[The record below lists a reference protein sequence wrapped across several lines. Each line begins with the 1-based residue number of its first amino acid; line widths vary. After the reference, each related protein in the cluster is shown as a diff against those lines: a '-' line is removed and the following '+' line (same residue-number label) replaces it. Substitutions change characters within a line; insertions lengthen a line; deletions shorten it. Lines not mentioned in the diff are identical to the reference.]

1 MRQMTVSHDEREMMR
16 GRLIPA
22 LAAAQEEHGYLPEDV
37 IAEIAGVVGLSASE
51 VYGVATFYA
60 QFRFTPPGEHTL
72 KVCLGT
78 ACHVR
83 GGERI
88 LEALKKRYKVS
99 TGETT
104 RGGKLALE
112 RVACL
117 GCCAL
122 APVVVL
128 DDRIY
133 GKMTPE
139 RVQDIV
145 DELE

>member
-1 MRQMTVSHDEREMMR
+1 MTGDHR
-16 GRLIPA
+16 GREVGRDKLIPA
-22 LAAAQEEHGYLPEDV
+22 LAAAQKEHGYLPEYV
-37 IAEIAGVVGLSASE
+37 LAEIARSMGMSRSQ

-60 QFRFTPPGEHTL
+60 QFRFNPPAEHTL

-83 GGERI
+83 GGEGI
-88 LEALKKRYKVS
+88 LEVLKKRYKVS
-99 TGETT
+99 PGEVTSD
-104 RGGKLALE
+104 GKLALE

-128 DDRIY
+128 NDKIH

-139 RVQDIV
+139 SVRDLV